1 LPSYQQVIERGY
13 CVHPKASGLAS
24 PQEISMSQTLP
35 LTGKVALV
43 QGGSRGIGA
52 AIVRRLARDGARVA
66 FTYVSSSASAEA
78 LAGEI
83 NNAGGQALALR
94 ADSADIQAVQ
104 QAVADT
110 AKAFGGLDILV
121 NNAGVLAVAPV
132 AEFDLADFDRLLAI
146 NVRSVFVATQA
157 AVKHM
162 GKGGRIINIGS
173 TNAERMP
180 FAGGAPYAMSKS
192 ALVGLT
198 KGLARDL
205 GPQGITVNNVQPGPV
220 DTDMNPA
227 SGEFA
232 ESLIPLMA
240 IGRYGQADE
249 IASFVAYLAG
259 PEAGYIT
266 GASLLADGG
275 FAA

>member
-1 LPSYQQVIERGY
+1 
-13 CVHPKASGLAS
+13 
-24 PQEISMSQTLP
+24 MSKQLP
-35 LTGKVALV
+35 LDGKVALV

-52 AIVRRLARDGARVA
+52 AIVHRLARDGARVA
-66 FTYVSSSASAEA
+66 FTYVSSAGPAEQ
-78 LAGEI
+78 LAQEI
-83 NNAGGQALALR
+83 IGNGGQALALR
-94 ADSADIQAVQ
+94 ADSADAAAVQ
-104 QAVADT
+104 LAVDDT

-121 NNAGVLAVAPV
+121 NNAGVLTVAPI
-132 AEFDLADFDRLLAI
+132 AEFDLGDFDRMLAV
-146 NVRSVFVATQA
+146 NVRSVFVASQA
-157 AVKHM
+157 AVRYM
-162 GKGGRIINIGS
+162 GQGGRIINIGS

-198 KGLARDL
+198 RGMARDL

-232 ESLIPLMA
+232 DSLIPLMA
-240 IGRYGQADE
+240 VGRYGQVDE

-266 GASLLADGG
+266 GASLTADGG

>member
-1 LPSYQQVIERGY
+1 
-13 CVHPKASGLAS
+13 
-24 PQEISMSQTLP
+24 MSQVLP

-52 AIVRRLARDGARVA
+52 AIVRRLARDGAKVA

-83 NNAGGQALALR
+83 NSGGGQALALR
-94 ADSADIQAVQ
+94 ADSADTQAVQ

-132 AEFDLADFDRLLAI
+132 AEFDLSDFDRLLAV

-162 GKGGRIINIGS
+162 GQGGRIINIGS